1 MIVRHKI
8 IIKWQILLHL
18 QWCFVRELINKWCLC
33 AWWQTMA
40 SELNAE
46 ESAASLLD
54 RVNVVENAEEY
65 QRYLVWIIFVLNH
78 WSSRTC
84 ICPNLFQ
91 VIHIFC
97 FCSILGGQIFIGVVT
112 LQFKAKKVQMYWRL
126 ESFSHVYGLQQ

>member
-1 MIVRHKI
+1 MP
-8 IIKWQILLHL
+8 
-18 QWCFVRELINKWCLC
+18 
-33 AWWQTMA
+33 

-54 RVNVVENAEEY
+54 RVNIVENAEEY
-65 QRYLVWIIFVLNH
+65 QRYLVWIIFFLIIGLL
-78 WSSRTC
+78 TC

-112 LQFKAKKVQMYWRL
+112 LQFKAKKVQMYWLL